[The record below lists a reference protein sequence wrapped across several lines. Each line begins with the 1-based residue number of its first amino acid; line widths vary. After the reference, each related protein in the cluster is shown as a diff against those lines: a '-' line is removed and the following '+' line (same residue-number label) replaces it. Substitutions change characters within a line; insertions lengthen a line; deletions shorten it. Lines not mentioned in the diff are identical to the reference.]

1 MKIAAVSSTMLRNI
15 KRVLG
20 KVLDQRVSFYECHT
34 GFFSKA
40 HHLRKAL
47 SQAGGKA
54 DEATII
60 GDEIRDIGTA
70 RQVDQIPDIIG

>member
-1 MKIAAVSSTMLRNI
+1 MKIVAVSSTMLRNI

-34 GFFSKA
+34 GLFSKA
-40 HHLRKAL
+40 ITAQAV

-70 RQVDQIPDIIG
+70 RQVDQILDIIG